1 MDCEQIQRDALA
13 LPEAERAEL
22 AHCLLQIG
30 KPLSDEAPEPQ
41 LAEARIGESGRRGG
55 ESRPA
60 PAAEPMSEWR
70 KVQQAALALPE
81 AERDELCRNLL
92 LSLEPQEGLVSE
104 EEAEAYWL
112 QEAERRL
119 ARRQR
124 GEVELI
130 PYEQVLRELGESS
143 P

>member
-1 MDCEQIQRDALA
+1 MGSEQIQREALA
-13 LPEAERAEL
+13 LPEAERMDL
-22 AHCLLQIG
+22 TIHLLQNG
-30 KPLSDEAPEPQ
+30 KPVSAERPELKP
-41 LAEARIGESGRRGG
+41 AEAS
-55 ESRPA
+55 A
-60 PAAEPMSEWR
+60 DLR
-70 KVQQAALALPE
+70 KIYKAALALPE
-81 AERDELCRNLL
+81 AERDELCRKLL

-104 EEAEAYWL
+104 EEAEAYWI

-130 PYEQVLRELGESS
+130 PYEQVLRELGESL